1 MDSDQSNKTST
12 FSASPNMVAGG
23 NSKSSD
29 APSQAA
35 PNLPFG
41 VQSLPASIQLP
52 VIGVDA
58 ATAALLADALDD
70 FDDTPHSQCT
80 STQRGRSADN
90 QQVSSNS
97 QLASTV
103 STTTI
108 ASTDAATHSINAS
121 SSHQCHSANAVRGPG
136 DSPATAAD
144 RQRNNHHHTAYHH
157 PLVYNTLEVA
167 RRAYVPAGAT
177 ERYINATSKQIHLPR
192 AVRDSDIASSCIA
205 NIGRQHEDLNV
216 PFRQSLASNALNKDS
231 SLETMA
237 HSHGA
242 VERLNYVLA
251 SGENTLAGPLNT
263 TKQPTVVI
271 APDGSVTFIRK
282 VYDDNSLGS
291 SIVDS
296 FTNDSAHTGTLDG
309 GTLHTVRCAYS
320 NAYTIGS
327 STPASP
333 RMLFECR
340 TDSIDSP
347 LLAFESAAKALVHLA
362 QRGYD
367 GSQHEAGGA
376 FDFMSQPIESTDD
389 SSGGA
394 ETTSSA
400 KSVKFADTSSSPS
413 PFQRYDRWAYK
424 IKLRSDLTFNELN
437 PRWSLKGG

>member
-1 MDSDQSNKTST
+1 
-12 FSASPNMVAGG
+12 MVAGG
-23 NSKSSD
+23 FSKSSD
-29 APSQAA
+29 APPKTA
-35 PNLPFG
+35 PSLPFG
-41 VQSLPASIQLP
+41 VQSLSASIQLP

-90 QQVSSNS
+90 QQVSNNS

-108 ASTDAATHSINAS
+108 ASTDATTHSINTS
-121 SSHQCHSANAVRGPG
+121 SSHQCHSTNAAG
-136 DSPATAAD
+136 DSPDAAAD

-157 PLVYNTLEVA
+157 TLVFNTLEVA

-177 ERYINATSKQIHLPR
+177 SRYINASHLPR
-192 AVRDSDIASSCIA
+192 TVRDSDNTSLCIA
-205 NIGRQHEDLNV
+205 NVSRQHDGLNV
-216 PFRQSLASNALNKDS
+216 PFRQSLVSNAPNRDS
-231 SLETMA
+231 SLVTMA

-242 VERLNYVLA
+242 VKRLNCVLVSGEGTLA
-251 SGENTLAGPLNT
+251 SPLNAS
-263 TKQPTVVI
+263 KQPTVVI
-271 APDGSVTFIRK
+271 ASDGSVAKI
-282 VYDDNSLGS
+282 YDSNSLGS
-291 SIVDS
+291 NMVDS
-296 FTNDSAHTGTLDG
+296 FNNGRARDSTLDG

-376 FDFMSQPIESTDD
+376 FDFVSQPIQSIDD

-394 ETTSSA
+394 EAASSA
-400 KSVKFADTSSSPS
+400 KSVKFPDTSSSPS

-424 IKLRSDLTFNELN
+424 IKLRSDLTFNELD

>member
-1 MDSDQSNKTST
+1 
-12 FSASPNMVAGG
+12 MVAGG
-23 NSKSSD
+23 FSKSSD
-29 APSQAA
+29 APPKTA
-35 PNLPFG
+35 PSLPFG

-90 QQVSSNS
+90 QQVSNNS

-108 ASTDAATHSINAS
+108 ASTDATTHSINTS
-121 SSHQCHSANAVRGPG
+121 SSHQCHSANAVRDPG
-136 DSPATAAD
+136 DSPDAAAD

-157 PLVYNTLEVA
+157 TLVFNTLEVA

-177 ERYINATSKQIHLPR
+177 SRYINASHLPR
-192 AVRDSDIASSCIA
+192 TVRDSDNTSLCIA
-205 NIGRQHEDLNV
+205 NVSRQHDGLNV
-216 PFRQSLASNALNKDS
+216 PFRQSLVSNAPNRDS
-231 SLETMA
+231 SLVTMA

-242 VERLNYVLA
+242 VKRLNCVLVSGEGTLA
-251 SGENTLAGPLNT
+251 SPLNAS
-263 TKQPTVVI
+263 KQPTVVI
-271 APDGSVTFIRK
+271 APDGSIAK
-282 VYDDNSLGS
+282 VYDSNSLGS
-291 SIVDS
+291 NMVDS
-296 FTNDSAHTGTLDG
+296 FNNGRARDSTLDG

-333 RMLFECR
+333 RMLFDCR

-376 FDFMSQPIESTDD
+376 FDFVSQPIQSTDD

-394 ETTSSA
+394 EATSSA
-400 KSVKFADTSSSPS
+400 KSVKFPDTSSSPS

-424 IKLRSDLTFNELN
+424 IKLRSDLTFNELD

>member
-1 MDSDQSNKTST
+1 
-12 FSASPNMVAGG
+12 MVAGG
-23 NSKSSD
+23 YSKSSD

-70 FDDTPHSQCT
+70 FDDTPHSQCS

-97 QLASTV
+97 QFASTV
-103 STTTI
+103 SAATI

-144 RQRNNHHHTAYHH
+144 RQRNNHHHAAYHH
-157 PLVYNTLEVA
+157 PLPYNALEVA

-177 ERYINATSKQIHLPR
+177 ERYINAASTQSHLPR
-192 AVRDSDIASSCIA
+192 TVRDSDNTSLCIA
-205 NIGRQHEDLNV
+205 NVSRQHEGLNV
-216 PFRQSLASNALNKDS
+216 PFRQSLVSNALDRDS

-251 SGENTLAGPLNT
+251 SGEGTLASPLNAS
-263 TKQPTVVI
+263 KQPTVVI
-271 APDGSVTFIRK
+271 APDGSVAK
-282 VYDDNSLGS
+282 VYDNNSLGS
-291 SIVDS
+291 SMVDS
-296 FTNDSAHTGTLDG
+296 FNNGSARDGTLDG
-309 GTLHTVRCAYS
+309 GTLHTARCDY
-320 NAYTIGS
+320 NHAYTIGS
-327 STPASP
+327 SPPASP
-333 RMLFECR
+333 QMLFDSR
-340 TDSIDSP
+340 TNSIDSP
-347 LLAFESAAKALVHLA
+347 LLAFRSAAKALVHLA

-400 KSVKFADTSSSPS
+400 KSVKFPDTSSSPS
-413 PFQRYDRWAYK
+413 PFRRYDRWAYK
-424 IKLRSDLTFNELN
+424 IKLRSDLTFNELD